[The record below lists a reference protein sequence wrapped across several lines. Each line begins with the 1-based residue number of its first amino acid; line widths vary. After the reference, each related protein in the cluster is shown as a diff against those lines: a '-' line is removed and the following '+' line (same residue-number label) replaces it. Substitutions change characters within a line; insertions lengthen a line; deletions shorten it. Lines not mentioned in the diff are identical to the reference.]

1 LEFPVGFLLG
11 IGHESP
17 LQQHPAAPSLPAQQA
32 WAFLPFFFFL
42 QQDMAASLQQP
53 CMSQQASVFW
63 LEFEF
68 WLRVRAAAE
77 TARVAPMARV
87 ITSAWIFLILYL
99 LIERIAVNNSA
110 EVAKRQRTH
119 CHVMQAHF

>member
-17 LQQHPAAPSLPAQQA
+17 LQQHPAAPSLPAQQE

-42 QQDMAASLQQP
+42 QQDMSALQQSF
-53 CMSQQASVFW
+53 MSQQASA
-63 LEFEF
+63 FEF
-68 WLRVRAAAE
+68 CAELKVSAAAE

-87 ITSAWIFLILYL
+87 ITSAWILFILYL
-99 LIERIAVNNSA
+99 LIERIAVSNSE
-110 EVAKRQRTH
+110 EVAR
-119 CHVMQAHF
+119 